1 LGHFDTLLG
10 YFWLK
15 ALKIDFRGAQGL
27 PCGIN
32 TLYYKKSLFWLPG
45 SIFRNFDVWMAIMQ
59 KISKFSVVLV
69 PAVLFLSL
77 AVLLACKGKEGDNP
91 DALDSDSSYAF
102 GMLMSNQ
109 LKGQFGFVGLSFDYK
124 AFAEGFKDFNE
135 EKETRITQEKA
146 IELIN
151 AAFTQLQAREDEK
164 TWLEGTKNREEGEA
178 YLAANAARSGVITT
192 ASGLQYEVVKQGS
205 GAKPGP
211 DDSVRVHYE
220 GTLIDGTVFDSSY
233 ARSQPAEFTVDAV
246 IPGWVEGLQLMNEG
260 STYRFVI
267 PSDLAYGPNGSGR
280 IPPSATLVFTVELLS
295 VIKQE

>member
-1 LGHFDTLLG
+1 MNN
-10 YFWLK
+10 K
-15 ALKIDFRGAQGL
+15 
-27 PCGIN
+27 
-32 TLYYKKSLFWLPG
+32 
-45 SIFRNFDVWMAIMQ
+45 
-59 KISKFSVVLV
+59 SKFFTVFAAMVL
-69 PAVLFLSL
+69 LLSL
-77 AVLLACKGKEGDNP
+77 IAFSACKGKEGESP

-102 GMLMSNQ
+102 GMLMANQ
-109 LKGQFGFVGLSFDYK
+109 LNGQFGFRSLSFDYK

-151 AAFTQLQAREDEK
+151 AVFNKIQAREDEE

-178 YLAANAARSGVITT
+178 FLAANASKSGVTTT

-211 DDSVRVHYE
+211 GDSVRVHYE

-233 ARSQPAEFTVDAV
+233 ARGQPIEFTVDAV
-246 IPGWVEGLQLMNEG
+246 ISGWQEGLQLMNEG

-267 PSDLAYGPNGSGR
+267 PSDLAYGSSGSGP
-280 IPPSATLVFTVELLS
+280 IPPGATLIFTVELLS
-295 VIKQE
+295 VLKETKE

>member
-1 LGHFDTLLG
+1 MHN
-10 YFWLK
+10 K
-15 ALKIDFRGAQGL
+15 
-27 PCGIN
+27 
-32 TLYYKKSLFWLPG
+32 
-45 SIFRNFDVWMAIMQ
+45 
-59 KISKFSVVLV
+59 SKFFTVF
-69 PAVLFLSL
+69 AATVLFLSL
-77 AVLLACKGKEGDNP
+77 AALSACKGKGGESS

-102 GMLMSNQ
+102 GMLMANQ
-109 LKGQFGFVGLSFDYK
+109 LNGQFGLTGLSFDYK

-151 AAFTQLQAREDEK
+151 AAFTQMQAKEEEK

-178 YLAANAARSGVITT
+178 FMAANAEKSEVKTT

-233 ARSQPAEFTVDAV
+233 ARSQPTEFAIDAV
-246 IPGWVEGLQLMNEG
+246 ISGWKEGLQLMNEG

-267 PSDLAYGPNGSGR
+267 PPDLAYGSSGTGP
-280 IPPSATLVFTVELLS
+280 IPPGATLIFTVELIS
-295 VIKQE
+295 VIK